1 MGGKIPSTIRKK
13 VYKEWLEG
21 YTRDQIAKMN
31 QIGAATVSAIVNE
44 CRQNIPDIDVLR
56 EVAVALRRENLNLGD
71 FASAMRLRNKMIEWG
86 LPDDDEMEDFIE
98 RVNVY
103 CFKAGISPEKFIN
116 MVHNVTSL
124 ANQLSSSV
132 DGLPSK
138 ILKVQKELK
147 KYRKKAKRLR
157 NMIDTLLTAYSV
169 TEAKLDDYV
178 NTRPQLIKENMHLRN
193 IIRAYEN
200 DTRVLRDTNEQQEL
214 QLFAYKYEE
223 M

>member
-1 MGGKIPSTIRKK
+1 LGGKIPSTIRKK
-13 VYKEWLEG
+13 VLKEWLEG

-44 CRQNIPDIDVLR
+44 CRQNIPDIHLLR

-86 LPDDDEMEDFIE
+86 LPEDPQMEDFIE

-103 CFKAGISPEKFIN
+103 CFKAGISPEKSIN

-132 DGLPSK
+132 DGLPTK

-147 KYRKKAKRLR
+147 NYRKRAKRLR
-157 NMIDTLLTAYSV
+157 NMIETLLSAYHV
-169 TEAKLDDYV
+169 TEEDLEDYK
-178 NTRPQLIKENMHLRN
+178 NARPLLIEENRRLKN
-193 IIRAYEN
+193 IISAY
-200 DTRVLRDTNEQQEL
+200 
-214 QLFAYKYEE
+214 
-223 M
+223 